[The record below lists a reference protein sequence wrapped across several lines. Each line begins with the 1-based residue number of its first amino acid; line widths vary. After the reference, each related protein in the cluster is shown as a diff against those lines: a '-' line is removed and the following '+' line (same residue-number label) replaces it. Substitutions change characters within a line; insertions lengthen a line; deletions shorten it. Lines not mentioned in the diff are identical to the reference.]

1 MSRINRDNVMKDK
14 IKAALQ
20 QGHKNL
26 GLGEEV
32 FERVASA
39 AETFITDEAMIPKF
53 VEGAKPMLQM
63 IQGNADRVR
72 TEMAARVKELEEKL
86 KGKPDA
92 ETKGGKDAEDEK
104 KKASGSEKD
113 GQEKTGA
120 EKPDV
125 KEGESLAE
133 IVARAVSA
141 AVTPLQERL
150 QQMEA
155 STAQEKAVAEA
166 LGRIDAW
173 DYAGKYPKER
183 AKAQA
188 QAMELYEAY
197 GKKWDADTLEA
208 KIRDKFKAEVAEL
221 GVDTNKP
228 LESDG
233 KADGKMPDFS
243 KHIEMLRKAGVELPE
258 AGNEGK

>member
-1 MSRINRDNVMKDK
+1 MKDK

-32 FERVASA
+32 FERVARA

-72 TEMAARVKELEEKL
+72 TEMAGRIKELEEKL

-92 ETKGGKDAEDEK
+92 DAEGGEDADAGK
-104 KKASGSEKD
+104 KKASGSEND
-113 GQEKTGA
+113 GQ

-155 STAQEKAVAEA
+155 GAAQEKAVSEA
-166 LGRIDAW
+166 LSRIDAW

-183 AKAQA
+183 AKAQRD
-188 QAMELYEAY
+188 AMELYEAY

-208 KIRDKFKAEVAEL
+208 KIREKFRAEVAEM
-221 GVDTNKP
+221 GVDTTKP
-228 LESDG
+228 LESSG
-233 KADGKMPDFS
+233 NADDKMPDFS

-258 AGNEGK
+258 AENSDK